1 MVLRRH
7 RLVAHMSDPFVAL
20 FSIFLI
26 VIVSVLNR
34 YTVNGYV
41 KWAIAGRSR
50 TKLEAVKQS
59 LAKDL
64 ELPEILQLD
73 AIAADTR

>member
-1 MVLRRH
+1 
-7 RLVAHMSDPFVAL
+7 MSDPFVAL

-34 YTVNGYV
+34 YTVNGDV